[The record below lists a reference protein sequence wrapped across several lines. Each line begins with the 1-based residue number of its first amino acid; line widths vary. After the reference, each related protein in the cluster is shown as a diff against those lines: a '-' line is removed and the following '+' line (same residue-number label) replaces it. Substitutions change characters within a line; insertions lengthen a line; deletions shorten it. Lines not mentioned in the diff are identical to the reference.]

1 MIVFL
6 LSFILLLQQEAIQ
19 EAYKNPG
26 KIYIRVNQ
34 LGYLPGESKIAI
46 AFSHSAVKEKFLLVS
61 DDGKSTIAVL
71 KPNRSKSKGWGTFNN
86 YYEIDFSHIDMPGNY
101 FLVGQKSRSKSQTF
115 AISPNAYQNHTETL
129 LGFMRQQRCG
139 YNPFLDIV
147 CHQQDGRSM
156 FGPMPDST
164 FIDASGGWHDAGDQ
178 LKYLITGS
186 YATAHMLM
194 AYELYPDKFADE
206 VNALGQPFSNNIPDV
221 LDEAKWGLDWIH
233 KLHPSPSQ
241 LFHQVADD
249 RDHLGWKMPGNDPSD
264 YGWGPNS
271 YRVAY
276 FATGKPQGLREYKSE
291 ATGIANLA
299 GRSAAAMAL
308 AARIWKDHLNDA
320 AYSQKCLDAAR
331 SLYQLGLENEGFQQG
346 NSFGAPYRY
355 TEQTWAD
362 DMEWGAAE
370 LYKTTREETFLEE
383 AQKYATMANTVSW
396 MNLDTA
402 AHYQYYPFINLGHFA
417 LYDLVDE
424 KFQDTLAG
432 YYRAGIDYTLK
443 KGMTNPYGI
452 GIPFI
457 WCSNN
462 LLTSLITQVIL
473 YEKITSDTQYHQF
486 LLDQRDWL
494 FGRNPWGTSM
504 FTGIPA
510 RGEYPVDVH
519 TSIWALTNTEVPGG
533 LVDGPVFASIY
544 NSLQG
549 LTLVNPD
556 EFADVQNKY
565 VVYHDDVG
573 DYSTNEPTMDGT
585 AGSILMMAH
594 WAPILPKK

>member
-1 MIVFL
+1 MIILFLNIFLVFL
-6 LSFILLLQQEAIQ
+6 QTVNMDTSDT
-19 EAYKNPG
+19 PG
-26 KIYIRVNQ
+26 NIYIRVNQ

-46 AFSHSAVKEKFLLVS
+46 AFSHAAIKEKFLLIS
-61 DDGKSTIAVL
+61 DDSKSSITAL
-71 KPNRSKSKGWGTFNN
+71 KPKRSKSKGWGTFNY
-86 YYEIDFSHIDMPGNY
+86 YYEIDFSQIELPGNY
-101 FLVGQKSRSKSQTF
+101 FLQGQKSKSKSQTF
-115 AISPNAYQNHTETL
+115 NISPKAYQNQTENL

-139 YNPFLDIV
+139 YNPFLDVV
-147 CHQQDGRSM
+147 CHQKDGRSM

-164 FIDASGGWHDAGDQ
+164 FVDVSGGWHDAGDQ

-186 YATAHMLM
+186 YASAHMLL
-194 AYELYPDKFADE
+194 AFKLYPDKFADE
-206 VNALGQPFSNNIPDV
+206 VNALGQPFPNNIPDV

-241 LFHQVADD
+241 LFHQIADD
-249 RDHLGWKMPGNDPSD
+249 RDHLGWKMPDTDPSD
-264 YGWGPNS
+264 YGWGSNS

-276 FATGKPQGLREYKSE
+276 FATGEPQGLREYKSE
-291 ATGIANLA
+291 ATGFANLA

-308 AARIWKDHLNDA
+308 AARIWKDHLNDT
-320 AYSQKCLDAAR
+320 AYSKKCLDAAQ
-331 SLYQLGLENEGFQQG
+331 SLYQLGRENEGFQQG
-346 NSFGAPYRY
+346 NSYGAPYRY
-355 TEQTWAD
+355 TEETWAD

-370 LYKTTREETFLEE
+370 LYKTTGKKSYLEK
-383 AQKYATMANTVSW
+383 AKRYAILANTVSW

-402 AHYQYYPFINLGHFA
+402 AHYQYYPFINLGHFV
-417 LYDLVDE
+417 LFDLVD
-424 KFQDTLAG
+424 KNFQDTLVG
-432 YYRAGIDYTLK
+432 YYRTGIDYTFK
-443 KGMTNPYGI
+443 KAMTNPYGI

-473 YEKITSDTQYHQF
+473 YEKMTSDTQYHQF
-486 LLDQRDWL
+486 LVEQRDWL

-510 RGEYPVDVH
+510 NGEYPIDVH
-519 TSIWALTNTEVPGG
+519 TSIWALTKLEVPGG
-533 LVDGPVFASIY
+533 LVDGPVFSSIY

-565 VVYHDDVG
+565 VVYHDDIG
-573 DYSTNEPTMDGT
+573 DFSTNEPTMDGT
-585 AGSILMMAH
+585 AGSIIMMAH
-594 WAPILPKK
+594 WAPNIR